1 VIKGVITGF
10 FLKVYKDKQD
20 KIDKDKINK
29 LKEMN
34 MAAS

>member
-1 VIKGVITGF
+1 
-10 FLKVYKDKQD
+10 VYKDKQD